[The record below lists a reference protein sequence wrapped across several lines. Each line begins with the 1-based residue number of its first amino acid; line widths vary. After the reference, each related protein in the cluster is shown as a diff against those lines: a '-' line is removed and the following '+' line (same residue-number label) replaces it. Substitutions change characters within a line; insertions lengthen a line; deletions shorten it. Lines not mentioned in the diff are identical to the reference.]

1 MNLHSPYSPP
11 PLHCTIDRYHIPH
24 TDTIRTYI
32 HASSGGEWQRAVFI
46 RTHRL
51 GRGAGRAR
59 DHRGDAAG
67 SRASGSSIHPASQP
81 LLFLFVIF
89 TGLGAGGAC
98 PQERKKAHPHPSPH
112 RLPAAAAFP
121 GPYPTLAGKSLVPG
135 GLRQPSIHPFV
146 RSFHHSI
153 DYGWCDMYRWKP
165 SIVSGWLVSRRI
177 SISKV
182 MDSFTT
188 LPSSFLPLL
197 SFLFHT
203 YIHTYIHVTL

>member
-1 MNLHSPYSPP
+1 MAASSVHTHSPAW
-11 PLHCTIDRYHIPH
+11 TR
-24 TDTIRTYI
+24 R
-32 HASSGGEWQRAVFI
+32 
-46 RTHRL
+46 
-51 GRGAGRAR
+51 
-59 DHRGDAAG
+59 
-67 SRASGSSIHPASQP
+67 RASERPSRRRCGEQGFRVLHPASQP
-81 LLFLFVIF
+81 LLFLLVIF

-203 YIHTYIHVTL
+203 YIHTYIHTCYIVRLVLLIHSLPC